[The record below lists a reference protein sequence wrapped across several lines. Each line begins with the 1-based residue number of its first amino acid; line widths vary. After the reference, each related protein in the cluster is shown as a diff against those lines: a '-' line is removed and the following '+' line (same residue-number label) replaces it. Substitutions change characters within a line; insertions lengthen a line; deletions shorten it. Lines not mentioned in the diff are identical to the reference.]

1 MNIFKPL
8 KSFVGWENAFAPCLL
23 DVKITTPNSMLVDSE
38 VTKEIPPFSEE
49 DQKFSMHIE
58 KDRNGSTAD
67 NCGVD
72 ALHWLKSASQAV
84 ARTAFEKEKT
94 RKSIRD
100 EKENCSG
107 GG

>member
-1 MNIFKPL
+1 
-8 KSFVGWENAFAPCLL
+8 
-23 DVKITTPNSMLVDSE
+23 MLVDSE